1 MGKNIAL
8 VLSSGGARGLAH
20 IGVIEE
26 LEKQGFKI
34 TSIAGS
40 SMGAMVG
47 GMYAAG
53 AMKEYKKWVCNLDK
67 MDVFKL
73 IDFTFSLQGFI
84 RGERVFNEVG
94 RFLQQKNI
102 EDLPISFAA
111 VATDIQ
117 NRTEEVFTSG
127 SLFQAI
133 RASVA
138 VPTVLPPIYVNGR
151 ELVDGGVL
159 NPVPVEYVSRSEGD
173 LLAIVNVNATIP
185 FANPVMESILA
196 DANDADYRSKI
207 ALFKAKW
214 LSLLPNGTSTPKKLG
229 FFDLMNK
236 SYDLMQDRL
245 SSLIIQN
252 HNPDILVNISRNVCN
267 TFEFYRGEAMI
278 EEGKRACREGLKNS
292 GICM

>member
-1 MGKNIAL
+1 M

-26 LEKQGFKI
+26 LEGQGYTI
-34 TSIAGS
+34 ASIAGS
-40 SMGAMVG
+40 SIGALVG

-53 AMKEYKKWVCNLDK
+53 TMPEYKNWVCNLDK

-84 RGERVFNEVG
+84 RGERVFNEIEK
-94 RFLQQKNI
+94 FLMDLNI
-102 EDLPISFAA
+102 EDLPLPYVAL
-111 VATDIQ
+111 ATDIQ
-117 NRTEEVFTSG
+117 NRKEEVFTSG
-127 SLFQAI
+127 SLFHAI

-138 VPTVLPPIYVNGR
+138 VPTVLPPFYIGGK
-151 ELVDGGVL
+151 ELVDGGIL
-159 NPVPVEYVSRSEGD
+159 NPIPIDYVKRQEGD
-173 LLAIVNVNATIP
+173 LLVVVNVNATMP
-185 FANPVMESILA
+185 LVSPVEVLS
-196 DANDADYRSKI
+196 DARDLDYMSKI

-214 LSLLPNGTSTPKKLG
+214 LSLIPSSISSKKLG

-236 SYDLMQDRL
+236 SYDLMQDRM

-252 HNPDILVNISRNVCN
+252 HNPDILVNVSRHVCG

-278 EEGKRACREGLKNS
+278 EEGKRALREALKNAALVAP
-292 GICM
+292 